1 MPRSWMLLEVV
12 VVNRF
17 VQQYSSR
24 ALVRFSIPSISQQ
37 GGRTLVTCCVQQ
49 CWDMLCSNVAIIWP
63 GLEGV
68 HEDVERYYRSW
79 RFTALGVLVRYRM
92 TPRTRVFVLFS
103 SLLLRIISGQKM
115 REFFSFQDKMYL
127 F

>member
-1 MPRSWMLLEVV
+1 
-12 VVNRF
+12 
-17 VQQYSSR
+17 
-24 ALVRFSIPSISQQ
+24 
-37 GGRTLVTCCVQQ
+37 
-49 CWDMLCSNVAIIWP
+49 MLCSNVAIIWP

-68 HEDVERYYRSW
+68 HEDVERYYGLW

-103 SLLLRIISGQKM
+103 SLLLRIISGEKM
-115 REFFSFQDKMYL
+115 REFFSFQDKMHL